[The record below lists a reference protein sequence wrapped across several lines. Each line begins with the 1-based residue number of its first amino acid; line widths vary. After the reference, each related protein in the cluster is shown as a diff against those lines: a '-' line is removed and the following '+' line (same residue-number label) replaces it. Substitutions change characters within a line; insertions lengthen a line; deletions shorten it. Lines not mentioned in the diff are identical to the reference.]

1 MGRLLAA
8 LYDRMMASTERACL
22 SQWRA
27 GLLDGLDGV
36 VLEVGAG
43 TGVNLPHYP
52 PGVTRLVASEPDPHM
67 RRRLVEKVRAM
78 EMHHVEVIDAGL
90 EALPLADEQF
100 DAVVCTLVLCSV
112 PDPDVALA
120 EIHRVLTPG
129 GRLVFL
135 EHVAA
140 RDRPARLRWQ
150 RRLEPLWKRVA
161 GGCHLTRR
169 TAEAIARA
177 GFTIPDIT
185 RESMRKSMPIVRP
198 TIRGIAV
205 KEPRP

>member
-8 LYDRMMASTERACL
+8 LYDRMMASTEKACL

-27 GLLDGLDGV
+27 GLLRDLEGT

-43 TGVNLPHYP
+43 TGLNLPYYP
-52 PGVTRLVASEPDPHM
+52 TAVTRLVAAEPDPHM
-67 RRRLVEKVRAM
+67 RRRLEDKVRALGLDRA
-78 EMHHVEVIDAGL
+78 EVVDASL
-90 EALPLADEQF
+90 EALPGPADQF

-112 PDPDVALA
+112 PRQEAALR
-120 EIHRVLTPG
+120 EIHRVLKPG

-140 RDRPARLRWQ
+140 TDRPRRLKWQ
-150 RRLEPLWKRVA
+150 RRIEPVWKRVA

-177 GFTIPDIT
+177 GFAIPDIT